1 MTPEA
6 WRSGSATTLRPATDL
21 PGRIR
26 KGGRSPRKM
35 GCAATIC
42 FRWDLADQEP
52 KFPSDPS
59 EPVAGG
65 SGAAVMVM
73 VASRVA
79 GVPIPLEA
87 VKVTA
92 KDPVSVG
99 VPDSTPVSVSVR
111 PAGNAPPAVTV
122 GAGCPVT
129 VKA

>member
-1 MTPEA
+1 
-6 WRSGSATTLRPATDL
+6 
-21 PGRIR
+21 
-26 KGGRSPRKM
+26 
-35 GCAATIC
+35 
-42 FRWDLADQEP
+42 
-52 KFPSDPS
+52 
-59 EPVAGG
+59 
-65 SGAAVMVM
+65 MVM

-79 GVPIPLEA
+79 GVPMPLEA